1 MPFPLKT
8 LTKLALAVVLMT
20 PAAAVHAHPA
30 LIDTSPK
37 ADSIIAASPSMIQL
51 SFSEELIAKF
61 SGIDLKDQAGKR
73 VETGPAA
80 TAPEN
85 KKQLTIPVITSLTS
99 GTYTVEWH
107 AVSEDTHR
115 VKGSYS
121 FKISQ

>member
-1 MPFPLKT
+1 MPLPAKALTIVALAFA
-8 LTKLALAVVLMT
+8 LTK
-20 PAAAVHAHPA
+20 PAAVYAHPT
-30 LIDTSPK
+30 LVDTSPK
-37 ADSIIAASPSMIQL
+37 ADSVIAVSPGAIWL
-51 SFSEELIAKF
+51 IFSEELIAKF

-73 VETGPAA
+73 VETGPAS
-80 TAPEN
+80 TAPKN
-85 KKQLTIPVITSLTS
+85 KKQLTIPVITSLTP

>member
-1 MPFPLKT
+1 MPYPLKT
-8 LTKLALAVVLMT
+8 LTKLALAVALMT
-20 PAAAVHAHPA
+20 PAAVHAHPA

-37 ADSIIAASPSMIQL
+37 ANSIIAASPTMIQL

-61 SGIDLKDQAGKR
+61 SGVDLKDQAGKR

-85 KKQLTIPVITSLTS
+85 KKQLTIPVITSLTP